1 MGQMLFRYAT
11 WLTTSGLV
19 HVVRRWNDGAVS
31 ALCDVNEN
39 EDLIDEDAMERMV
52 TCIPCLSTLTSRT
65 EIETL
70 AVHCTNAKLRNG
82 YVDTLLKK
90 RAVLR

>member
-1 MGQMLFRYAT
+1 MGQMLYRYAT

-19 HVVRRWNDGAVS
+19 HVVRRWNDGGIS
-31 ALCDVNEN
+31 ALCDENEN
-39 EDLIDEDAMERMV
+39 LIDEDTMERMV

-70 AVHCTNAKLRNG
+70 AAHCADAKLRNG
-82 YVDTLLKK
+82 YVDTLLK
-90 RAVLR
+90 RAVPR